1 MNTNMTAT
9 NDIRE
14 LTIDETDS
22 VSGGNPLA
30 AAAYFFGAWLATKTL
45 NSLGE
50 GKSVQD
56 LAKDYAQGKKGGK
69 QPQ

>member
-1 MNTNMTAT
+1 MNTNIAAT

-14 LTIDETDS
+14 LTLDETDS
-22 VSGGNPLA
+22 VSGASPA
-30 AAAYFFGAWLATKTL
+30 AGVALFFGAWLATKAL
-45 NSLGE
+45 DSLGE

-56 LAKDYAQGKKGGK
+56 LAKDYAQQKKGGK